1 MPIAEELMLF
11 KDRIKELRQKNG
23 WSQQELASKTGID
36 QSIVAGYESGKKTA
50 SPDNLIDIAKLFGV
64 SLDYL
69 LGMSDEKIIYD
80 SNGQVIE
87 PDLIYLTN
95 LVRPKLNGIPVTDE
109 QWKMI
114 TIFLGSVVKSL
125 EVREKSFKD

>member
-1 MPIAEELMLF
+1 MQF
-11 KDRIKELRQKNG
+11 KDRVKELRRNRG
-23 WSQQELASKTGID
+23 WSQQDFASKIGIV
-36 QSIVAGYESGKKTA
+36 QSVVAGYESGKKTA
-50 SPDNLIDIAKLFGV
+50 SPDKLIEIAKLFGV

-80 SNGQVIE
+80 SNGQVKE

-114 TIFLGSVVKSL
+114 TTFLGMVVKNL
-125 EVREKSFKD
+125 EDRNKIVKE